1 MGLRSARAAT
11 IEALR
16 SGNFDHEV
24 GETRAEK
31 NLLAI
36 GAVSPGHVIDLLR
49 RCRGGD
55 YSESPHHWDRS
66 VSVHVFTPQ
75 AGGQRWYIKA
85 YFIEGFGEKATF
97 ISVHR

>member
-1 MGLRSARAAT
+1 MGLRAARAAT

-16 SGNFDHEV
+16 TGNFDHEV

-36 GAVSPGHVIDLLR
+36 GGVSLDEVIDLLR
-49 RCRGGD
+49 RSRGDD
-55 YSESPHHWDRS
+55 YRESPHHWDRT

-75 AGGQRWYIKA
+75 VDGHRWYIKV
-85 YFIEGFGEKATF
+85 YFIDGFGETATF
-97 ISVHR
+97 ISAHR